1 VLFCWD
7 LLQSEVL
14 SSLSCMLK
22 SLKIENF
29 RGFEKFELKQ
39 LGRINLLVG
48 ENNSG
53 KTSLLEAIQLLTAR
67 NDLEPLSRL
76 MIERGEFVEDSKDQK
91 ELEIRHLFYGHGIGS
106 LRIAGE
112 NGDLKESIAW
122 GRRDLLPSNLASK
135 FLKPDDGMQNS
146 VFFQF
151 SWEGENSE
159 NWEGENPEHM
169 ANHILTFPLSQDETL
184 LIQLNSIP
192 RKIQTPL
199 AVKTQFIPATSVSI
213 PELFRLF
220 EDVQLTP
227 QEDLVYQALRT
238 VEPKCERIAGKT
250 THRRFEVKLSDQLQP
265 IPLGSMG
272 DGMSRIL
279 RLALGLANAQG
290 GVLIVDEIDTGLHF
304 TTMTGMWKMLR
315 EASEKLDVQVF
326 ATTHSRDCWES
337 LAKVAESEGVQAN
350 EIMIHRIEKGKESS
364 VMFDSEQ
371 MAIAVEERLEV
382 R

>member
-7 LLQSEVL
+7 LLQSELL
-14 SSLSCMLK
+14 SPLTFMLK

-29 RGFEKFELKQ
+29 RGFESFELKQ

-53 KTSLLEAIQLLTAR
+53 KTSILEAIQLLTAR
-67 NDLEPLSRL
+67 NNLEPLSRL
-76 MIERGEFVEDSKDQK
+76 MIDRGEFIENSNDQK
-91 ELEIRHLFYGHGIGS
+91 EIEIRHLFYGHALGRLMIS
-106 LRIAGE
+106 GE
-112 NGDLKESIAW
+112 NGAFKESLSW
-122 GRRDLLPSNLASK
+122 GMRELFPVELAKLYDEVQNELLFNWSSEDKN
-135 FLKPDDGMQNS
+135 
-146 VFFQF
+146 
-151 SWEGENSE
+151 GEP
-159 NWEGENPEHM
+159 WTLQHF
-169 ANHILTFPLSQDETL
+169 ALPLSQDDTL
-184 LIQLNSIP
+184 SIP
-192 RKIQTPL
+192 FNRIPRIMHNPPV
-199 AVKTQFIPATSVSI
+199 VKTQFISATSVSI
-213 PELFRLF
+213 PELFRFF

-238 VEPKCERIAGKT
+238 IEPKCERIAGKT

-290 GVLIVDEIDTGLHF
+290 GILLVDEIDTGLHF
-304 TTMTGMWKMLR
+304 TTMTGMWKMLW
-315 EASEKLDVQVF
+315 EAAKQLDVQIF

-337 LAKVAESEGVQAN
+337 LAEVAESESVQDDA
-350 EIMIHRIEKGKESS
+350 IVIHRVEKRKTSS
-364 VMFDSEQ
+364 VIFNPHQ